1 MLVNQKLAAAAVAVV
16 VGATVTYWA
25 LPRASDLSGR
35 VQDASASPRLSA
47 ASVPVAPV
55 KARGGR
61 DLAAG
66 RTFVYDVAASRTMGA
81 PGAAPSVATDIRGT
95 LSFTVVG
102 AAEEGAAL
110 RVVLASP
117 SRTDRPVR
125 AGADVATLGTPFF
138 VVMGESGAITGWYF
152 PRAMPGES
160 RRQLRSIVSG
170 MQWVAGEGA
179 TWDSPELDEAGQYV
193 GRYQLDGTSVTKSK
207 LHYDLVRTPQGLVPV
222 ATVGKYELG
231 GATRFAMGAGDGGW
245 PSSVDEDLTT
255 TVSFQGGRLGLSA
268 KMRARLVS
276 SGEDRQYLG
285 SFEVARPSFDP
296 DTDALAEDAA
306 LALRNADRGLVQ
318 GASFGGLVGDYEAS
332 TEHKGRARAV
342 ARLGALMRTSPESV
356 REARARLLAKD
367 TKEATGR
374 ALASA
379 LGAAGTKEAQQAL
392 ADALASKDVPVSV
405 KNDAAISLGLTEN
418 PTAEARTALK
428 GAMTQSSDVSQTA
441 ALALGNMAGSLA
453 KEGQD
458 ATDIVDDLL
467 AKLAAATTSEQ
478 KVLFLDALGNTGDAR
493 ALPAIR
499 AHLAEGDA
507 SVRLAAT
514 AALRFQ
520 KSDEV
525 DPTLA
530 LMVRDPEVL
539 VRKAALS
546 AMSQR
551 PVQKSLVGLRH
562 VVENEPVKELRK
574 TAIRILARAM
584 DTVPEAEQILA
595 WAAQHDADPEVKKA
609 AEDALSRPK

>member
-35 VQDASASPRLSA
+35 VQDAAASPRLSA
-47 ASVPVAPV
+47 ATLPAAPARSVGA
-55 KARGGR
+55 R

-66 RTFVYDVAASRTMGA
+66 RSFVYDVAASRTMGA
-81 PGAAPSVATDIRGT
+81 PGAVPTVATDIRGS

-102 AAEEGAAL
+102 AADEGAAV
-110 RVVLASP
+110 RVVLSSP
-117 SRTDRPVR
+117 ARTDRPSR

-138 VVMGESGAITGWYF
+138 VVMAESGAITGWYF

-170 MQWVAGEGA
+170 MQWVRGAGA
-179 TWDSPELDEAGQYV
+179 TWDAAELDEAGQYTS
-193 GRYQLDGTSVTKSK
+193 RYEVDGTAATKSK
-207 LHYDLVRTPQGLVPV
+207 LHYDLVRTPQGLVPT
-222 ATVGKYELG
+222 ATIGKYELG
-231 GATRFAMGAGDGGW
+231 GATRFAMGEGGW
-245 PSSVDEDLTT
+245 PSSVDEDLST
-255 TVSFQGGRLGLSA
+255 TVTFQGGRLSLGA

-318 GASFGGLVGDYEAS
+318 GASFGGLVSDYEAS
-332 TEHKGRARAV
+332 SEHKGRARAV

-356 REARARLLAKD
+356 REARTRLLAKD

-379 LGAAGTKEAQQAL
+379 LGAAGTKEAQRAL
-392 ADALASKDVPVSV
+392 ADALASKDVPASV

-428 GAMTQSSDVSQTA
+428 GAMGQSSDVAQTA

-467 AKLAAATTSEQ
+467 AKLAAATTSDQ
-478 KVLFLDALGNTGDAR
+478 KVLFLDALGNTGDPR

-507 SVRLAAT
+507 AVRVAAT

-520 KSDEV
+520 KADEV
-525 DPTLA
+525 DAALA

-546 AMSQR
+546 AMAQR
-551 PVQKSLVGLRH
+551 PVQKSLGGLRE
-562 VVENEPVKELRK
+562 VVEHEASKELRK

-584 DTVPEAEQILA
+584 DTVPEAEQLLA
-595 WAAQHDADPEVKKA
+595 WAAQHDADEEVKKA

>member
-25 LPRASDLSGR
+25 LPRAADLSGR

-47 ASVPVAPV
+47 ASASAAAPTRVA
-55 KARGGR
+55 GTR

-170 MQWVAGEGA
+170 MQWVRGEGA

-222 ATVGKYELG
+222 ATVGKYDLG
-231 GATRFAMGAGDGGW
+231 GATRFAMGEGGW

-276 SGEDRQYLG
+276 TGEDRQYLG

-306 LALRNADRGLVQ
+306 LALHNADRGLVQ

-356 REARARLLAKD
+356 REARTRLLAKD

-441 ALALGNMAGSLA
+441 ALALGNMAGSMA

-520 KSDEV
+520 KADEV

-574 TAIRILARAM
+574 TAIRILARAV

-595 WAAQHDADPEVKKA
+595 WAAQHDADADVKKA

>member
-25 LPRASDLSGR
+25 LPRAADLSGR

-47 ASVPVAPV
+47 ASASAAAPTRVAG
-55 KARGGR
+55 AR

-170 MQWVAGEGA
+170 MQWVRGEGA

-222 ATVGKYELG
+222 ATVGKYDLG
-231 GATRFAMGAGDGGW
+231 GATRFAMGEGGW

-276 SGEDRQYLG
+276 TGEDRQYLG

-356 REARARLLAKD
+356 REARTRLLAKD

-441 ALALGNMAGSLA
+441 ALALGNMAGSMA

-520 KSDEV
+520 KADEV

-574 TAIRILARAM
+574 TAIRILARAV

-595 WAAQHDADPEVKKA
+595 WAAQHDADADVKKA

>member
-1 MLVNQKLAAAAVAVV
+1 MNQKLAAAAVAVV

-25 LPRASDLSGR
+25 LPRGSDLSGR
-35 VQDASASPRLSA
+35 IQDAAASPRLSA
-47 ASVPVAPV
+47 ATVPAAP
-55 KARGGR
+55 ARSLGAR

-66 RTFVYDVAASRTMGA
+66 RSFVYDVAASRTMGA
-81 PGAAPSVATDIRGT
+81 PGAVPSVATDIRGS

-102 AAEEGAAL
+102 AAEEGAAV
-110 RVVLASP
+110 RVVLSAP
-117 SRTDRPVR
+117 SRTDRPSH
-125 AGADVATLGTPFF
+125 AGPDVATLATPFF

-152 PRAMPGES
+152 PRSMPGES

-170 MQWVAGEGA
+170 MQWVRGEGA
-179 TWDSPELDEAGQYV
+179 TWDSPELDEAGQYM

-207 LHYDLVRTPQGLVPV
+207 LHYDLVRTPQGLVPA
-222 ATVGKYELG
+222 ATIGKYELG
-231 GATRFAMGAGDGGW
+231 GATHLVVGSTEGGW
-245 PSSVDEDLTT
+245 PASVDEDLTT
-255 TVSFQGGRLGLSA
+255 TVTFQGGRLTLGA

-379 LGAAGTKEAQQAL
+379 LGAAGTKEAQRAL
-392 ADALASKDVPVSV
+392 ADALASKDVPPSV

-428 GAMTQSSDVSQTA
+428 GAMSQSSDVSQTA

-467 AKLAAATTSEQ
+467 AKLAAATTAEQ

-507 SVRLAAT
+507 AVRVAAT

-520 KSDEV
+520 KADEV
-525 DPTLA
+525 DAALA

-539 VRKAALS
+539 VRRAALS
-546 AMSQR
+546 AMAQR
-551 PVQKSLVGLRH
+551 PVLKSLGGLRA
-562 VVENEPVKELRK
+562 VVEHEALKELRK
-574 TAIRILARAM
+574 TAIRILARAV
-584 DTVPEAEQILA
+584 DTVPEAEQIVA
-595 WAAQHDADPEVKKA
+595 WAAQHDADDEVKKA
-609 AEDALSRPK
+609 AEDALSRPR